1 MRYGAEFTELLVADL
16 AERPRCWRRTADVA
30 VSGTL
35 ARLSQAGLGGQRLA
49 ERDQARASLAALG
62 CALAV
67 FLTAGT
73 AVWSQL
79 LVGWQW
85 APPSTRA
92 AAVGTVVMT
101 GALLFFL
108 VLAVLAAAPVAWR
121 LARRGSGADRA
132 GLLLIAVSLLVL
144 VIGGRHMANGWPGT
158 GGHPWPQRGLVP
170 GGVAAFGWA
179 VTLSVTSYW
188 AHPAALLAF
197 PAAELAWM
205 VISPAALAGLAA
217 GLARLV
223 RRLDLP
229 PRLLRYQARLGQ
241 LAAAGMAVF
250 LAGAASWVL
259 AGQHGPGTLFRPGAI
274 DVAEL
279 AVMAFALAVGWQAMR
294 RTALH

>member
-1 MRYGAEFTELLVADL
+1 MPGTLSTFGRYAGPATLILSSLAGGAKHGYALTKDIDGFAGVRLAPGTLYEALSRLEAQGMIEALPSDGPAAPLPAHRGRRHGPAGTPAAPSARWPTWAWAGWPRAGAVVTAPETRARRARGWFAGIRLAGGRGTGRSSPNCCVADL

-49 ERDQARASLAALG
+49 AADQARASLAALG

-108 VLAVLAAAPVAWR
+108 VLA
-121 LARRGSGADRA
+121 GAGGRA
-132 GLLLIAVSLLVL
+132 G
-144 VIGGRHMANGWPGT
+144 
-158 GGHPWPQRGLVP
+158 
-170 GGVAAFGWA
+170 
-179 VTLSVTSYW
+179 
-188 AHPAALLAF
+188 
-197 PAAELAWM
+197 
-205 VISPAALAGLAA
+205 GLAA
-217 GLARLV
+217 G
-223 RRLDLP
+223 P
-229 PRLLRYQARLGQ
+229 PRVRC
-241 LAAAGMAVF
+241 
-250 LAGAASWVL
+250 
-259 AGQHGPGTLFRPGAI
+259 
-274 DVAEL
+274 
-279 AVMAFALAVGWQAMR
+279 
-294 RTALH
+294 